1 VQVELYQAVLWD
13 SLGSSSS
20 SSKAQRPPSAIAFPH
35 LCGTGKRVIILY
47 HPRATKPRNRR
58 LPLAVL
64 ALAAVLEGREEY
76 EIVDGNLENDPTAR
90 ILELIDRHGVELLGV
105 SAMPGPQMVAA
116 METSRE
122 IRRLRP
128 QVPICWGGYFP
139 SIYPDAA
146 LNARY
151 VDFVVRGQ
159 GEETLMELLD
169 ALRGIRSL
177 DSVKGLLYKDRFG
190 LHRDNGERAMKGPDE
205 FPWSPFHRV
214 PVNAYLRPSFFG
226 KRTAVH
232 HASIG
237 CPFNCSFC
245 GVHAAYGNK
254 EKMES
259 PERTVA
265 ILTHLVERYGADS
278 VQFYDMNFFLRED
291 HAREL
296 CDRMAHLNLRWWCE
310 ARVDIMSRY
319 SDETFAAIKRAGC
332 AMIFFGAE
340 SGSDWVLKEMQKGIT
355 TEQTLEIARRTRQ
368 FGIIPEFSFVIGNP
382 HDPERDTQETM
393 RFIRQIK
400 RINPDS
406 EIILQHYTP
415 TPQPHHA
422 GREMYGNVNV
432 SFPDSPAEWATNE
445 WMNFTLRIDTHA
457 PWLKRGTKKL
467 IDNFEIVVSSRW
479 PTVQDIRAP
488 RWSRIFLRTLSA
500 WRYALH
506 FYRFPFELLLA
517 QQLIAL
523 RKPKRESL

>member
-1 VQVELYQAVLWD
+1 
-13 SLGSSSS
+13 
-20 SSKAQRPPSAIAFPH
+20 
-35 LCGTGKRVIILY
+35 
-47 HPRATKPRNRR
+47 
-58 LPLAVL
+58 LAVL

-76 EIVDGNLENDPTAR
+76 EIVDGNLDDDPVAV
-90 ILELIDRHGVELLGV
+90 ILELIDRHNVELLGV
-105 SAMPGPQMVAA
+105 STMPGPQMVAA
-116 METSRE
+116 MEASRE
-122 IRRLRP
+122 IRKLRP
-128 QVPICWGGYFP
+128 QIKICWGGYFP
-139 SIYPDAA
+139 SIYPASA

-151 VDFVVRGQ
+151 VDFIARGQ
-159 GEETLMELLD
+159 GEDTLLELLD
-169 ALRGIRSL
+169 ALRGKRGFE
-177 DSVKGLLYKDRFG
+177 SVLGLSYKDNFG
-190 LHRDNGERAMKGPDE
+190 LHRSNADRPMKGPDE
-205 FPWSPFHRV
+205 FPWSPFHRL
-214 PVNAYLRPSFFG
+214 PTEKYLRPSFFG

-265 ILTHLVERYGADS
+265 VLTHLVERYGADS

-296 CDRMAHLNLRWWCE
+296 CDRMTHLNLRWWCE

-340 SGSDWVLKEMQKGIT
+340 SGSDWVLNEMQKGIT
-355 TEQTLEIARRTRQ
+355 TEQTLAIAQRTYQ

-382 HDPERDTQETM
+382 NDPERDTRETLH
-393 RFIRQIK
+393 FIRKIK

-406 EIILQHYTP
+406 EIIIQHYTP
-415 TPQPHHA
+415 TPQTHKA
-422 GREMYGNVNV
+422 GGEMYGKIDTKIA
-432 SFPDSPAEWATNE
+432 FPDTPAEWASKE
-445 WMNFTLRIDTHA
+445 WMDFTLRIDTHA
-457 PWLKRGTKKL
+457 PWLKLKTKRL
-467 IDNFEIVVSSRW
+467 IDNFEIVVGSRW

-488 RWSRIFLRTLSA
+488 LWGRKLLQILSA
-500 WRYALH
+500 WRYAFHIYSFPVELH
-506 FYRFPFELLLA
+506 LA
-517 QQLIAL
+517 NHLIAL

>member
-1 VQVELYQAVLWD
+1 M
-13 SLGSSSS
+13 
-20 SSKAQRPPSAIAFPH
+20 
-35 LCGTGKRVIILY
+35 IILF
-47 HPRATKPRNRR
+47 HPRATRPRNRR

-64 ALAAVLEGREEY
+64 ALAAVLEGREQY
-76 EIVDGNLENDPTAR
+76 EIVDGNLEDDPLDA
-90 ILELIDRHGVELLGV
+90 ILRLIDTNNVELLGV
-105 SAMPGPQMVAA
+105 STMPGPQMVAA

-122 IRRLRP
+122 VRRLRP
-128 QVPICWGGYFP
+128 HVKIGWGGYFP

-151 VDFVVRGQ
+151 VDFIVRGQ
-159 GEETLMELLD
+159 GEETLLELLD
-169 ALRGIRSL
+169 ALRGKREFSSIL
-177 DSVKGLLYKDRFG
+177 GLSYKDVFG
-190 LHRDNGERAMKGPDE
+190 LRRSNAERPMKGPDE
-205 FPWSPFHRV
+205 FPWSPFYRL
-214 PVNAYLRPSFFG
+214 PVEKYLRPSFFG
-226 KRTAVH
+226 RRTAVH

-259 PERTVA
+259 PERTIA

-296 CDRMAHLNLRWWCE
+296 CDGMAHLKLRWWCE
-310 ARVDIMSRY
+310 ARVDVLGRY
-319 SDETFAAIKRAGC
+319 SDETWTAIKRAGC

-355 TEQTLEIARRTRQ
+355 TEQTLEMARRTRR

-382 HDPERDTQETM
+382 NDPDRDTRETL

-406 EIILQHYTP
+406 EIIIQHYTP
-415 TPQPHHA
+415 TPQPHAA
-422 GREMYGNVNV
+422 GGEMYGKIDGDVP
-432 SFPDSPAEWATNE
+432 FPDTPAEWATKR
-445 WMNFTLRIDTHA
+445 WMDFTLRIDTSA
-457 PWLKRGTKKL
+457 PWLTRKTKKL
-467 IDNFEIVVSSRW
+467 IDNFEIVVGSRW

-488 RWSRIFLRTLSA
+488 KWSRALLKTLSA
-500 WRYALH
+500 WRYAFH
-506 FYRFPFELLLA
+506 IYSFPIELRVA
-517 QQLIAL
+517 NQLIAL
-523 RKPKRESL
+523 RRPKRESL

>member
-1 VQVELYQAVLWD
+1 M
-13 SLGSSSS
+13 
-20 SSKAQRPPSAIAFPH
+20 
-35 LCGTGKRVIILY
+35 IILF
-47 HPRATKPRNRR
+47 HPRATKPRNCR

-76 EIVDGNLENDPTAR
+76 EIVDGNLEDRPVEAILR
-90 ILELIDRHGVELLGV
+90 IIDSRPVELLGV

-128 QVPICWGGYFP
+128 HVKIAWGGYFA

-146 LNARY
+146 LNAKY

-159 GEETLMELLD
+159 GEDTLLELID
-169 ALRGIRSL
+169 ALRGNRSF
-177 DSVKGLLYKDRFG
+177 DSIAGLSYKDVFG
-190 LHRDNGERAMKGPDE
+190 LHRSNRERPMRGPDK
-205 FPWSPFHRV
+205 FPWSPFHRL
-214 PVNAYLRPSFFG
+214 PVERYLRPSFFG

-245 GVHAAYGNK
+245 GVHAAYGRD

-265 ILTHLVERYGADS
+265 ILQHLVTKYGADS

-291 HAREL
+291 HAVEL
-296 CDRMAHLNLRWWCE
+296 MERLTPLNLRWWCE

-319 SDETFAAIKRAGC
+319 SNATMAAIKRAGC

-340 SGSDWVLKEMQKGIT
+340 SGSDWALEEMQKGIT
-355 TEQTLEIARRTRQ
+355 TEQTRIMARRTRE
-368 FGIIPEFSFVIGNP
+368 FGIIPEFSFVVGNP
-382 HDPERDTQETM
+382 KDPERDTRETLS
-393 RFIRQIK
+393 FIRTLK
-400 RINPDS
+400 RINPES
-406 EIILQHYTP
+406 EIIVQHYTP
-415 TPQPHHA
+415 TPQP
-422 GREMYGNVNV
+422 GNMYGDVDSQI
-432 SFPDSPAEWATNE
+432 SFPDTPAEWASKK
-445 WMNFTLRIDTHA
+445 WMDFTLRIDTSA
-457 PWLKRGTKKL
+457 PWMKRRTKTL
-467 IDNFEIVVSSRW
+467 IDNFELVVASRW

-488 RWSRIFLRTLSA
+488 RWSRVLLKTLSS
-500 WRYALH
+500 WRYALGLYA
-506 FYRFPFELLLA
+506 FPYELQLANRF
-517 QQLIAL
+517 INL